1 MAKLEITITPTARQ
15 YIAEHSDSVQLLE
28 TRNSMIG

>member
-1 MAKLEITITPTARQ
+1 MAKLEITITPAAQQ
-15 YIAEHSDSVQLLE
+15 YIAERSDSVQLLE

>member
-1 MAKLEITITPTARQ
+1 MAKLEITITPAARQ
-15 YIAEHSDSVQLLE
+15 YIGEHSDSVQLLE

>member
-1 MAKLEITITPTARQ
+1 MAKLEITITPAAQQ

-28 TRNSMIG
+28 TRNSTIG